1 MKNAI
6 FDILLRRIRSL
17 GSRFSGEA
25 EFVNKLLVDF
35 RNVRITVCFPP
46 FFSDTAIQ

>member
-6 FDILLRRIRSL
+6 LEILLRRIKSL

-25 EFVNKLLVDF
+25 EFVNKLLERF
-35 RNVRITVCFPP
+35 QGGTHKL
-46 FFSDTAIQ
+46 S